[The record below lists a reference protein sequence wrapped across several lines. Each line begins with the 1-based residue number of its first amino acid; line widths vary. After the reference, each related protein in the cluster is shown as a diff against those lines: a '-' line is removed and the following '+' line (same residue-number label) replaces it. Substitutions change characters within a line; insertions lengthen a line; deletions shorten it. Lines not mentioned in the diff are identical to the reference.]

1 MLIRSYDKSVTLL
14 IEHSKKSRHFQND
27 RIARYHKILS
37 LEKIPVIDKSFLVDN
52 GHEKGMEIHCVSTHG
67 IIYIYNQK
75 SRKLVTMIIARPN
88 QIKRLYESCGKNI
101 PAEILVE
108 AKQNN
113 MRKK

>member
-14 IEHSKKSRHFQND
+14 IEHSKKSRHFQKD

-52 GHEKGMEIHCVSTHG
+52 GHEKGAEIHCVSTHG

-88 QIKRLYESCGKNI
+88 RIKRLYDSVGENAPS
-101 PAEILVE
+101 EILQE
-108 AKQNN
+108 AKNN
-113 MRKK
+113 NIKRK